1 MAAGSRGRQHGSVT
15 GSGGVHKRGEG
26 LDIGPVGSSGH
37 SSGGGFGGSGSDRD
51 GSGSGRRS
59 SGGRGPKRSGRH
71 HLLMIVIVLILI
83 FLFISCVGDDGDYS
97 SESDPLQ
104 EVTTDEGDEAEVTHT
119 GQSGSIS
126 MPQATYADGSMNQ
139 VDTSVASGAREK
151 YTQIKGDGSDQ
162 VTIMVYMCGADL
174 ESRYGMA
181 TNDLMEMVKAT
192 HSDQVNIVVQT
203 GGARKWKNSAVSN
216 QTCQRWQIV
225 DGGLKALDKNVGDM
239 AMTEPDTL
247 SDFIQWASSNYPAN
261 RNILIFWDHG
271 GGSVTGY
278 GYDEK
283 HPNGSMEVNEI
294 YRALKE
300 AGTKF
305 DFVGFDAC
313 LMANAET
320 AYALTP
326 FADYMIAS
334 EETEPGTGW
343 YYTDWVS
350 DFSNNSSMPTTEL
363 GGKIIDSYISWTSN
377 DDDSSELTLSMV
389 DLAEF
394 AATVPGPLASFGQAI
409 QKAATSDQVTQLSKA
424 RSITREFAE
433 SSEIDQIDLIDFC
446 KNTGSSEASALTE
459 AVRGCVKYNRT
470 YQLTN
475 ANGMSIYFPY
485 RDTES
490 ASKAADIYDQ
500 IGMDSSYRDAVKT
513 AATMEGA
520 GQMAADD
527 TSSSL
532 FDILLGENSSNGEDF
547 DTGDFL
553 SSLLEDDGG
562 SSTNADDGLS
572 LFDLLGGESG
582 CDDDSLDLIA
592 ELIGRNKVNPKNLV
606 LTEKDGQT
614 VLELPKDQWDQ
625 IQSLALNVWVDDGEG
640 YINLGLDD
648 IYSFNDDGDLII
660 DYDHTWPSL
669 NGQPCAYY
677 VTSEEFRTEDDYTIR
692 GYIPVTLTG
701 MQETDEVEEFETD
714 GEAESLNSGEESEN
728 GLAEGEQQAKLIV
741 EFTDENP
748 DGTILGAQYVYP
760 DKTEGKGLHPV
771 EAGTTVQLLTDYY
784 DYDGNYQDTY
794 YLSEP
799 IEVGEDGLNLSTY
812 EITGQNLLFGYQLKD
827 IYQAAYYTPMTK
839 VAA

>member
-1 MAAGSRGRQHGSVT
+1 MAVGSHGRQHGSVT

-26 LDIGPVGSSGH
+26 LGIGPVGGPGR
-37 SSGGGFGGSGSDRD
+37 SSGGGGTDRGPSGS
-51 GSGSGRRS
+51 
-59 SGGRGPKRSGRH
+59 RGPKRSGRH
-71 HLLMIVIVLILI
+71 HFLMIIIVLILI
-83 FLFISCVGDDGDYS
+83 FLFISCMGEDEDSS
-97 SESDPLQ
+97 SESNQLQ
-104 EVTTDEGDEAEVTHT
+104 EVTTEEGDEAETVHT
-119 GQSGSIS
+119 GESGSFN
-126 MPQATYADGSMNQ
+126 MPQATYTDGSMSQ
-139 VDTSVASGAREK
+139 VDTTVAPGAREK
-151 YTQIKGDGSDQ
+151 YTKIQGGGSDQ

-181 TNDLMEMVKAT
+181 SSDIKEMVKAS
-192 HSDQVNIVVQT
+192 HSDKVNIVVQT
-203 GGARKWKNSAVSN
+203 GGAKKWKNNVVSN

-225 DGGLKALDKNVGDM
+225 DGGMKALDKNVGDM
-239 AMTEPDTL
+239 AMTEPGTL
-247 SDFIQWASSNYPAN
+247 SDFIKWASSNYPSN

-294 YRALKE
+294 YRALKD

-350 DFSNNSSMPTTEL
+350 DFSGNSSMPTTEL

-377 DDDSSELTLSMV
+377 DNDSSELTLSMV

-409 QKAATSDQVTQLSKA
+409 QRAATSDQVTQLSKA

-470 YQLTN
+470 YEMTN

-485 RDTES
+485 KDTGS
-490 ASKAADIYDQ
+490 ASKAADIYDE

-513 AATMEGA
+513 AATLEGA
-520 GQMAADD
+520 GQVAADD
-527 TSSSL
+527 TSNSL
-532 FDILLGENSSNGEDF
+532 FDILLGGDSSNGEEL
-547 DTGDFL
+547 DTDDFL
-553 SSLLEDDGG
+553 SSLLGDDESAEDY
-562 SSTNADDGLS
+562 DDDLS

-582 CDDDSLDLIA
+582 CDEDSLDLIA
-592 ELIGRNKVNPKNLV
+592 ELIGRNKVNPRNLV

-614 VLELPKDQWDQ
+614 VLELPKDQWDK
-625 IQSLALNVWVDDGEG
+625 IESLALNVWVDDGEG
-640 YINLGLDD
+640 YIDLGLDD
-648 IYSFNDDGDLII
+648 IYNFNDDGDLII

-701 MQETDEVEEFETD
+701 IQETDDMEQFETD
-714 GEAESLNSGEESEN
+714 SDVEALDSGEEAEN
-728 GLAEGEQQAKLIV
+728 GLAEGEQQARLIV

-748 DGTILGAQYVYP
+748 DGTILGAQYIYP

-771 EAGTTVQLLTDYY
+771 TAGTTVQLLTDYY
-784 DYDGNYQDTY
+784 DYDGNYQDSY

-812 EITGQNLLFGYQLKD
+812 EIIGQNLLFGYQLKD
-827 IYQAAYYTPMTK
+827 IYQATYYTPMTK

>member
-1 MAAGSRGRQHGSVT
+1 MAVGSHGRQHGSVT
-15 GSGGVHKRGEG
+15 GSGGVHKRGDG
-26 LDIGPVGSSGH
+26 LGIGPVGTSGG
-37 SSGGGFGGSGSDRD
+37 SGGFGGRKS
-51 GSGSGRRS
+51 SGSGGPERNS

-71 HLLMIVIVLILI
+71 HFLMIVIVLILI
-83 FLFISCVGDDGDYS
+83 FLFISCMGDDEDS
-97 SESDPLQ
+97 SSDPDQLQ
-104 EVTTDEGDEAEVTHT
+104 EVTTEEGDEAETVNA
-119 GQSGSIS
+119 GQGSS
-126 MPQATYADGSMNQ
+126 LNMPQATYADGSMSQ
-139 VDTSVASGAREK
+139 VDTTVAAGARAK
-151 YTQIKGDGSDQ
+151 YTQLAGDGSDQ
-162 VTIMVYMCGADL
+162 ATIMVYMCGADL

-181 TNDLMEMVKAT
+181 SSDLKEMVAAS
-192 HSDQVNIVVQT
+192 HSDKVNIVVQT
-203 GGARKWKNSAVSN
+203 GGAKKWKNNAVSN

-225 DGGLKALDKNVGDM
+225 DGGIKALDKNVGDRS
-239 AMTEPDTL
+239 MTEPDTL
-247 SDFIQWASSNYPAN
+247 SDFIKWASSNYPAN

-294 YRALKE
+294 YRAMQK

-350 DFSNNSSMPTTEL
+350 DFSKNSSMPTTEL

-394 AATVPGPLASFGQAI
+394 AATVPGPLSSFGQAI
-409 QKAATSDQVTQLSKA
+409 QKEATSDQAGQLSKA

-446 KNTGSSEASALTE
+446 KNTGSSEAAALTE

-485 RDTES
+485 KNVES
-490 ASKAADIYDQ
+490 ASKASDIYDK

-513 AATMEGA
+513 AATLEGA

-532 FDILLGENSSNGEDF
+532 FDILLGGDSSNGEDL
-547 DTGDFL
+547 DSEDFL
-553 SSLLEDDGG
+553 SSLLEDD
-562 SSTNADDGLS
+562 SSESYEDGLS

-582 CDDDSLDLIA
+582 CDEDSLDLIS

-606 LTEKDGQT
+606 LTEKDGKT
-614 VLELPKDQWDQ
+614 VLELPKDEWDR
-625 IQSLALNVWVDDGEG
+625 IESLALNVWVDDGSG
-640 YINLGLDD
+640 YIDLGLDD
-648 IYSFNDDGDLII
+648 IYQFDDNGNLII
-660 DYDHTWPSL
+660 DYDNTWLSL

-677 VTSEEFRTEDDYTIR
+677 VTGEEFRSDDDYTIR

-701 MQETDEVEEFETD
+701 IPETDTVEEFETEGD
-714 GEAESLNSGEESEN
+714 VESLDSGEETEN
-728 GLAEGEQQAKLIV
+728 GLAEGEQQARLIV

-748 DGTILGAQYVYP
+748 DGTILGAQYIYP

-771 EAGTTVQLLTDYY
+771 TEGTTVQLLTDYY
-784 DYDGNYQDTY
+784 DYDGNYQDSY
-794 YLSEP
+794 YLSDP
-799 IEVGEDGLNLSTY
+799 IQVGRDGLSLSTY
-812 EITGQNLLFGYQLKD
+812 EITGQDLIFGYRLKD
-827 IYQAAYYTPMTK
+827 IYQATYYTPMTK
-839 VAA
+839 VSA